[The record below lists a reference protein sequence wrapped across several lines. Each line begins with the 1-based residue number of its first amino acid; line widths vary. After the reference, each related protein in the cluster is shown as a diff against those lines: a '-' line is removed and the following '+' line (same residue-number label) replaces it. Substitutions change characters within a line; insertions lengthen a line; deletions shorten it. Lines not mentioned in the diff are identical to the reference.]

1 MSESR
6 CGIALSS
13 DHARLRYT
21 MLFYARHDDD
31 DGGGGNDDV
40 ALTCTHAHDVHQRV
54 NGHGSTPDISPN
66 YTCMH
71 NRHEKSQQ
79 DR

>member
-1 MSESR
+1 VVSNWVVTML
-6 CGIALSS
+6 CY
-13 DHARLRYT
+13 ARLRYT
-21 MLFYARHDDD
+21 ILFYARNGDDD
-31 DGGGGNDDV
+31 DDD

-54 NGHGSTPDISPN
+54 DGHGSAPDISPN

-79 DR
+79 DGWMNDIID

>member
-1 MSESR
+1 
-6 CGIALSS
+6 
-13 DHARLRYT
+13 

-31 DGGGGNDDV
+31 DDDGNDDDGNDDDE

-54 NGHGSTPDISPN
+54 DGHGSSPDISPN

-71 NRHEKSQQ
+71 ACIIDTRRVSRM
-79 DR
+79 DRWMDDMID